1 MCIYTPDMVLADKM
15 RMSESSQNSAAR
27 VNLIL
32 DQCLQ
37 NKASETVLFLC
48 VINVQLQFYSDVSL
62 SEKRINN
69 LI

>member
-1 MCIYTPDMVLADKM
+1 MVFADKM

-27 VNLIL
+27 VNLVL
-32 DQCLQ
+32 DQCLH
-37 NKASETVLFLC
+37 NKAFEMVC
-48 VINVQLQFYSDVSL
+48 VYCKINVLLQFYSDVSL